1 MEKLDDDDGATLV
14 PQTFF
19 SPIHSPFSQAALGFS
34 EVSQRSAYHPELTRV
49 NNKLSGWEQSLLSG
63 LVKQEVPN

>member
-1 MEKLDDDDGATLV
+1 MTMMGPLLF
-14 PQTFF
+14 PRLFF
-19 SPIHSPFSQAALGFS
+19 PSHSFTVSQAALGFS